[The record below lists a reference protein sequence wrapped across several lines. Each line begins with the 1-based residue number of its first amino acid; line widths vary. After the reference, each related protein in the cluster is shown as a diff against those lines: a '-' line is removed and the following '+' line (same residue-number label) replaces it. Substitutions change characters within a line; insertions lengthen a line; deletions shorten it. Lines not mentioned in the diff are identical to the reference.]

1 MSPDR
6 DADEIPTLTDA
17 VAFEQAGPS
26 EETIAE
32 LHTDLTVRILDLA
45 DELLHDA
52 SREVEAVLFE
62 RVRDRLRAVLP
73 ELIDEILRERLA
85 QASPPSSDR

>member
-1 MSPDR
+1 MSPDP
-6 DADEIPTLTDA
+6 DADDIPTLTDI
-17 VAFEQAGPS
+17 VALEQAGLS

-73 ELIDEILRERLA
+73 ELIDDILRERLA
-85 QASPPSSDR
+85 QGSSPSSDR